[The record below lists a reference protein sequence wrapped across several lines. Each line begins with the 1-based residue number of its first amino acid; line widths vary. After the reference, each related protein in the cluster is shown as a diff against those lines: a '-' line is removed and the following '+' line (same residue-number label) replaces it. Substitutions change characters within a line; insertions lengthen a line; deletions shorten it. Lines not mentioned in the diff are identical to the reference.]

1 MLTVYPAQPSER
13 RFAGILLTVLV
24 HAVLILGWQ
33 LARHLPSPEPLGAER
48 PGVQWL
54 QLPARVAPAAQP
66 PKRIPLPVPAHPR
79 AAAPSSTPVLPPAQ
93 AAPSASAPTA
103 VAVGDPAAP
112 PSPAPAAPVTAA
124 EILQRARRELGTIDR
139 ALREENRPYLVAP
152 PDSPQ
157 IRMRNG
163 IEQAAE
169 MAPNRLWE
177 APKVQELV
185 NNTGDGARRTRV
197 ITGGGSYCVTD
208 RSPATGIDM
217 IEKHGK
223 QRITNCPAHEE
234 AAKPQAW
241 RTARD
246 VLIDAR

>member
-1 MLTVYPAQPSER
+1 MLTVYPAPLPER

-24 HAVLILGWQ
+24 HAALLLGWQ
-33 LARHLPSPEPLGAER
+33 LARQLPSLEPLGAER
-48 PGVQWL
+48 PGVQWIAP
-54 QLPARVAPAAQP
+54 PAKVAPAPRQERRA
-66 PKRIPLPVPAHPR
+66 PLPVPTRPR
-79 AAAPSSTPVLPPAQ
+79 VAAPLSLPVLPSEQ
-93 AAPSASAPTA
+93 TA
-103 VAVGDPAAP
+103 PAAFAANP
-112 PSPAPAAPVTAA
+112 AGAPAPAAPATAA
-124 EILQRARRELGTIDR
+124 EILQRARRELGAIDR
-139 ALREENRPYLVAP
+139 ALRKENRPYLVAP

-177 APKVQELV
+177 TPKVQELV

-197 ITGGGSYCVTD
+197 ITGGGTYCVTE

-223 QRITNCPAHEE
+223 QSITNCPAHEE
-234 AAKPQAW
+234 AARPQAW
-241 RTARD
+241 RTAQD
-246 VLIDAR
+246 ALIDAR

>member
-1 MLTVYPAQPSER
+1 MLTVYPAALPER

-24 HAVLILGWQ
+24 HAALILGWL
-33 LARHLPSPEPLGAER
+33 LARQLPSPEPLGEER
-48 PGVQWL
+48 PGVQWIA
-54 QLPARVAPAAQP
+54 LPAKVAPAATQE
-66 PKRIPLPVPAHPR
+66 RRAPLPIPTRPR
-79 AAAPSSTPVLPPAQ
+79 VAAPLSSPVLPSEQTTPA
-93 AAPSASAPTA
+93 AAAAGA
-103 VAVGDPAAP
+103 DPAAS
-112 PSPAPAAPVTAA
+112 PSPAPAAPATAA
-124 EILQRARRELGTIDR
+124 EILQRARRELGSIDR
-139 ALREENRPYLVAP
+139 ALRQENRPYLVAP

-163 IEQAAE
+163 IEHAAE

-197 ITGGGSYCVTD
+197 ITGGGTYCVTE

-223 QRITNCPAHEE
+223 QSITNCPAHEE

-241 RTARD
+241 RTAQD
-246 VLIDAR
+246 ALIDAR